1 MADKVR
7 KVKTIEDIQCTG
19 KKVFVR
25 VDFNVPLNDHGEV
38 ADDSRIVAALPTIKF
53 LVEKRAKV
61 ILASHL
67 GRPKGEKN
75 EKYSLKNVAAT
86 LEKLL
91 GHNVKFLPDCIGE
104 DVKNY
109 VDGMS
114 DGDVVLLENLRFY
127 KEETENDPDFSKK
140 LASLADIYVNDAFG
154 TAHRA
159 HASTEG
165 ITKFVDQKVAGFLM
179 SKELEF
185 LGDKVANAESPFVVI
200 LGGAKVSDKI
210 NVINNLLDKADIML
224 IGGAMS
230 YTFLAAIGNKVG
242 SSLVEADKFSVATDA
257 IKKAKEL
264 GVKLMLP
271 IDHVVTSN
279 FDKEKMVVGNVRT
292 VDLDI
297 PDGEVGI
304 DIGPKTVELY
314 RKEISKAKTILWN
327 GPIGVFEIKQASA
340 GTFSVAEAS
349 AKSGAMSIIGG
360 GDSSKAIKD
369 SGFAADVSFIR
380 TGGGASLEFLEGTPL
395 PGVEALDKLD

>member
-7 KVKTIEDIQCTG
+7 KVKTIKDIQCAG

-25 VDFNVPLNDHGEV
+25 VDFNVPLNDHGGV

-109 VDGMS
+109 VNGMS

-127 KEETENDPDFSKK
+127 KEETENDPEFSKK

-185 LGDKVANAESPFVVI
+185 LGDKVSNAESPFVVI

-210 NVINNLLDKADIML
+210 NVINNLLNKADIML

-297 PDGEVGI
+297 SDGDVGI
-304 DIGPKTVELY
+304 DIGPKTVRLY
-314 RKEISKAKTILWN
+314 DEEISKAKTILWN
-327 GPIGVFEIKQASA
+327 GPMGVFEIKQASA
-340 GTFSVAEAS
+340 GTFSVAEAI

-369 SGFAADVSFIR
+369 SGFADDVSFIS

>member
-1 MADKVR
+1 MR
-7 KVKTIEDIQCTG
+7 KVKTIKDIQCAG

-91 GHNVKFLPDCIGE
+91 GRNVKFLSDCIGE

-127 KEETENDPDFSKK
+127 KEETENNPGFSKK

-179 SKELEF
+179 AKELEF

-210 NVINNLLDKADIML
+210 NVINNLLNKADIML

-230 YTFLAAIGNKVG
+230 YTFLAAIGSKVG
-242 SSLVEADKFSVATDA
+242 SSLVEVDKFSVATDA

-279 FDKEKMVVGNVRT
+279 FDKEKMVVSNVRT

-314 RKEISKAKTILWN
+314 CKEISKAKTILWN
-327 GPIGVFEIKQASA
+327 GPMGVFEIKQASA
-340 GTFSVAEAS
+340 GTFSVAEAI
-349 AKSGAMSIIGG
+349 AKSDAMSIIGG

-369 SGFAADVSFIR
+369 SGFADDVSFIS

>member
-1 MADKVR
+1 MR
-7 KVKTIEDIQCTG
+7 KVKTIKDIQCVG

-25 VDFNVPLNDHGEV
+25 VDFNVPLNDRGEV

-179 SKELEF
+179 AKELEF
-185 LGDKVANAESPFVVI
+185 LGDKVSNAESPFVVI

-340 GTFSVAEAS
+340 GTFSVAEAI

-369 SGFAADVSFIR
+369 SGFAADVSFIS